1 VKEAFENSRRT
12 YGCRRI
18 TYQLKASGINCYKNK
33 IAKIMNEYKIIPK
46 TKRKYKITTNSNHSH
61 SIAPNLVKRNF
72 TLEKKNKV
80 WVGDITYI
88 WTREGWLYLSS
99 VIDLFS
105 RKIVGWSLGSRM
117 SKNLVIASFS
127 EAISQRKPE
136 AGLVFHSDQGSQ
148 YASNEFRALIKNN
161 GALPSMSRRGNCWDN
176 AVAETFFKT
185 LKSELIYDKVFDTK
199 QEAELAIFEYIEI
212 FYNRKRLH
220 STINY
225 MSPHDYEK
233 FVVA

>member
-1 VKEAFENSRRT
+1 MREN
-12 YGCRRI
+12 
-18 TYQLKASGINCYKNK
+18 
-33 IAKIMNEYKIIPK
+33 KIIPK
-46 TKRKYKITTNSNHSH
+46 TKLKFRITTNSNHSH
-61 SIAPNLVKRNF
+61 TIAPNLVRRNF
-72 TLEKKNKV
+72 ALEKRNKV

-88 WTREGWLYLSS
+88 WTREGWLYLST

-105 RKIVGWSLGSRM
+105 RKIVGWSLESRM
-117 SKNLVIASFS
+117 SRKLVMKSLS

-136 AGLVFHSDQGSQ
+136 QGLIFHSDQGSQ
-148 YASNEFRALIKNN
+148 YASNEFRTLIKNN

-176 AVAETFFKT
+176 AVAESFFKT
-185 LKSELIYDKVFDTK
+185 IKSELIYDGIFSTK
-199 QEAELAIFEYIEI
+199 QEARLAIFDYIEI